1 MPQEATAK
9 TKEAKEAT
17 SKRGGN
23 SPRVDPLPEN
33 EVDWSVP
40 PPARTNKKFENQW
53 TPGVIALLK
62 KHPGRM
68 GMFMVCFSAGQ
79 AYNKRKT
86 IQKYLAPKKGD
97 EPNKVDESKHFE
109 FEVRELVGPVAGEKV
124 WKIWGR
130 YNPPKP

>member
-17 SKRGGN
+17 SKRGEN
-23 SPRVDPLPEN
+23 SPRVDPLPEDQ
-33 EVDWSVP
+33 VDWSVP
-40 PPARTNKKFENQW
+40 PAARTNKKFENQW
-53 TPGVIALLK
+53 TPGVINMLK
-62 KHPGRM
+62 KHHGRM

-86 IQKYLAPKKGD
+86 LQKRLGEEAK
-97 EPNKVDESKHFE
+97 NFE
-109 FEVRELVGPVAGEKV
+109 FEIREMDGPVSGQKV

-130 YNPPKP
+130 YNAPKA